1 MGNTGVASADYLT
14 APFYNP
20 ALTAMFR
27 QNDDVGLLLP
37 AVEVGVRDSDKT
49 IELAED
55 LEDLLDKY
63 NGGLDSVDPTTV
75 DPNDLDTLNG
85 YLDDLNGNK
94 PLTVSGGAGVAIAVP
109 NNTVAVN
116 VFLGGHVEVI
126 GEADID
132 PLASNYDSMSLID
145 KVNETDRR
153 ITASYINLYAF
164 GYSEVGVALAKQ
176 VQIADH
182 MFSFGISPKYQ
193 QLTTYSQSEPV
204 DNFDVDDYDQ
214 SEVTDSG
221 FNLDLGAVWYR
232 DTWRVGLAIKD
243 LFSQE
248 IGTMNGDKTYELKP
262 QATVAAAYA
271 TELFTAAIDVDLTK
285 QTRFTNTDDDTQFIR
300 FGVEANAWGWAQLRA
315 GYEIDTQDTMENA
328 ITAGIGLSPWDV
340 VSLDI
345 AGSYADENEFGGSAN
360 LAFTF

>member
-1 MGNTGVASADYLT
+1 MGNTGVASADYLV

-27 QNDDVGLLLP
+27 QSDDVGLLLP
-37 AVEVGVRDSDKT
+37 AVEVGVRDSDET
-49 IELAED
+49 LEVADELQD
-55 LEDLLDKY
+55 LMDRYSDNLT
-63 NGGLDSVDPTTV
+63 GAQVS
-75 DPNDLDTLNG
+75 DLDTLNS
-85 YLDDLNGNK
+85 YLDDLDNNK
-94 PLTVSGGAGVAIAVP
+94 PLTVAGGAGIAVAVP
-109 NNTVAVN
+109 TNTVAVN
-116 VFLGGHVEVI
+116 VFMAGHVEVI
-126 GEADID
+126 GATDID
-132 PLASNYDSMSLID
+132 DTDPSNADPLIYATN
-145 KVNETDRR
+145 TQAR
-153 ITASYINLYAF
+153 IEASYINLYAF
-164 GYSEVGVALAKQ
+164 GYTEFGVAFAKQ
-176 VQIADH
+176 MQLGGH
-182 MFSFGISPKYQ
+182 SFSIGVAPKYQ
-193 QLTTYSQSEPV
+193 ELTTYSQSERV
-204 DNFDVDDYDQ
+204 NEFDVDDYDQ

-232 DTWRVGLAIKD
+232 DAWRAGLALKD

-248 IGTMNGDKTYELKP
+248 IKTKTGGKTYELKP
-262 QATVAAAYA
+262 QATVAAAYT
-271 TELFTAAIDVDLTK
+271 TELFTAAVDIDLTK

-300 FGVEANAWGWAQLRA
+300 FGVEGNAWGWAQLRA